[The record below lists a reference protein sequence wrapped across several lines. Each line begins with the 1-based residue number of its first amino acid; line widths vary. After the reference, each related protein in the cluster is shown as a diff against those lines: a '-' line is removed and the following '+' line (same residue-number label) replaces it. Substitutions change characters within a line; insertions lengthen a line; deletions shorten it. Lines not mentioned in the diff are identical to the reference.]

1 MTFSLSLISTDN
13 LFSRTGRAGNK
24 GYSNTFITPEQA
36 RNAMD
41 IIKAFELSESPVPP
55 SLQKLWD
62 DYKEAAKA
70 VSRYLKFS
78 LQATQVW
85 QIYIFLLNLYY
96 TKHIILF

>member
-70 VSRYLKFS
+70 VSRYLRS
-78 LQATQVW
+78 LCRLPK
-85 QIYIFLLNLYY
+85 YGRFRGSY
-96 TKHIILF
+96 TSGNFI